1 MVQLIL
7 SSASLEI
14 NQNLFITPSY
24 ISVPDPLNPGNF
36 IERVPYDYLNKL
48 YGSANFKLNTVIT
61 KPGAKKL
68 RLKAFKATYVQMTN
82 EKYYNNHLTYENI
95 TDNTIVRYNFPVQ
108 KFNDEDD
115 YITYLNATCT
125 DLNFVLN
132 DGTLPNPN
140 LLGDKITRVTVN
152 HVDPTKEWRFLWD
165 GQSISRSMG
174 FDLGATYTVPPG
186 GKITG
191 LTPFTCESIGKL
203 FISLQVGTKSFSNIN
218 NQCTYIVY
226 AESFTR
232 STLSNYI
239 DVINFVQNLE
249 FDQYVEVTSS
259 QYNNLIV
266 SIYDEFGNIVYLNGH
281 YTIILELD
289 D

>member
-14 NQNLFITPSY
+14 NQNLFTTPSY

-36 IERVPYDYLNKL
+36 IDEVPYQYLNQL
-48 YGSANFKLNTVIT
+48 YGNANFKLNTVIT
-61 KPGAKKL
+61 KPGPKKL

-95 TDNTIVRYNFPVQ
+95 TDNIIVRYNFPVQ
-108 KFNDEDD
+108 KFNDEAD

-152 HVDPTKEWRFLWD
+152 HVDPTKEWRFLFD
-165 GQSISRSMG
+165 GRSINRSMG
-174 FDLGATYTVPPG
+174 FDLGATYNVPPG

-232 STLSNYI
+232 SLVSNYI
-239 DVINFVQNLE
+239 DIINFVQNLE

-266 SIYDEFGNIVYLNGH
+266 SIYDEFGNIIYLNGH
-281 YTIILELD
+281 YTIILELED
-289 D
+289 